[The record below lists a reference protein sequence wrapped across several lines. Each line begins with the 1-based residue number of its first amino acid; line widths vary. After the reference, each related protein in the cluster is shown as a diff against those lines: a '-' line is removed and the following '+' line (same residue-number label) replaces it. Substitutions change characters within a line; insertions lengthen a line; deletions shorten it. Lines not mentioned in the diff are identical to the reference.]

1 MIDGLI
7 AGKLYGQPQKRKDQ
21 HGKTF
26 AVGKRRAAAGNG
38 ESVFVSW
45 IAFGDAALQL
55 LELGDGDSV
64 AMAGS
69 LTPKAWTDKEGQ
81 ARSALDMQVNQVL
94 TAYHVRKKRQQVQ
107 DATTRPH
114 EDGTNTAPAD
124 QWDGY

>member
-26 AVGKRRAAAGNG
+26 AVGKLRAAAGNG

-81 ARSALDMQVNQVL
+81 ARPALDMQVQQVL
-94 TAYHVRKKRQQVQ
+94 STYHLQKKRRQVQ
-107 DATTRPH
+107 DTTNRPH
-114 EDGTNTAPAD
+114 EDGGNTVPPD
-124 QWDGY
+124 QWGGY